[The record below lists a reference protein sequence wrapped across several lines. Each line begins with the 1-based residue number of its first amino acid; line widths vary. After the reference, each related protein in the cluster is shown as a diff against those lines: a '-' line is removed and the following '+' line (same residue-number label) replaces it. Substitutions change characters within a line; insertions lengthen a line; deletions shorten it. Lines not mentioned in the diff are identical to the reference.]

1 MFSSLPGV
9 FRQGTHQL
17 REDKRFYSAKGVKG
31 NKKKGILNKNQS
43 KGIVGYS
50 KGIKE

>member
-1 MFSSLPGV
+1 MFSSLPAV

-31 NKKKGILNKNQS
+31 NKKGVLNKIQS
-43 KGIVGYS
+43 KV
-50 KGIKE
+50 IKENSE